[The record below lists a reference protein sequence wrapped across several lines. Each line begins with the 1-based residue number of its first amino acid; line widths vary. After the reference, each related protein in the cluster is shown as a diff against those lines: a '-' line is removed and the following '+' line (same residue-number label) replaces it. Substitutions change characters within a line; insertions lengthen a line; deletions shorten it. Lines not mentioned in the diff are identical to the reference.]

1 MNVFPRLPDNLTG
14 GLRRPNQ
21 VRRDQLEGAV
31 REALSRQVAVTRP
44 LTADPAGQAIRR
56 ANRIRRRR
64 AGVGIALGVVTTV
77 LIGAGMTHLSGGSD
91 QQGPPIVVIGD
102 PDLSAQPLATASV
115 APPPPSSKAP
125 ADVLFASALID
136 ADGKR
141 LALPGVGPAE
151 LAHRLPNGTGLL
163 VVGAPTAA
171 GRSLWVAQDDGL
183 VQVLLAGAGQIV
195 LAPDATQVAW
205 RDGGDLLVAGVV
217 GTQLI
222 GTVRIAV
229 PDSAQPVRFVGS
241 SLVVR
246 LDPTRPGH
254 VLWRPG
260 ADKLTEVPEQ
270 DTLNVYGSLPDGR
283 LVSQVPANSADETCL
298 TLVDPK
304 RATKAARTACGSR
317 LSPDGVG
324 GLSDDGRWLLVN
336 GKVGSTDRSLL
347 VDLERLGTTLD
358 AVPVGPAVSG
368 AVAWTS
374 DSDVAYVD
382 SSGWLVRV
390 NVKRVRAGEQAESM
404 PVAGLEPG
412 DRPIL
417 VSGS

>member
-1 MNVFPRLPDNLTG
+1 MNVFPRFPGNLTG

-64 AGVGIALGVVTTV
+64 AGVGVALGVVTTV

-102 PDLSAQPLATASV
+102 PDLSARPLATASV
-115 APPPPSSKAP
+115 APPSPSSKAA
-125 ADVLFASALID
+125 ADALFASALID
-136 ADGKR
+136 ADGRR

-151 LAHRLPNGTGLL
+151 LAHRLPNGAGLL

-205 RDGGDLLVAGVV
+205 RDGEDLLVAGVV

-229 PDSAQPVRFVGS
+229 PDNAQPVRFVGS
-241 SLVVR
+241 SLLVR
-246 LDPTRPGH
+246 LDPKRPSL

-270 DTLNVYGSLPDGR
+270 DTLNVYGALPDGR
-283 LVSQVPANSADETCL
+283 LVSQVSANSAEGTCL
-298 TLVDPK
+298 ALVDPK
-304 RATKAARTACGSR
+304 RATKAARTACGTQ

-324 GLSDDGRWLLVN
+324 GMSDDGRWLLVN
-336 GKVGSTDRSLL
+336 GRVGSTDRSLL
-347 VDLERLGTTLD
+347 IDLDRLGTTLD
-358 AVPVGPAVSG
+358 AVPVGPTVGG
-368 AVAWTS
+368 AIAWTS
-374 DSDVAYVD
+374 ESQVAYID
-382 SSGWLVRV
+382 SSGRLVRV
-390 NVKRVRAGEQAESM
+390 DVRRVRAGEQAEPT
-404 PVAGLEPG
+404 PVPGLVPG
-412 DRPIL
+412 DRPVL

>member
-1 MNVFPRLPDNLTG
+1 VSAFPRLPDNLTG

-31 REALSRQVAVTRP
+31 RESLSRQVAVTRP
-44 LTADPAGQAIRR
+44 LSADPAGQAIRR

-64 AGVGIALGVVTTV
+64 AGAGVALGVVTTV
-77 LIGAGMTHLSGGSD
+77 LIGAGMTHLSGSSD

-102 PDLSAQPLATASV
+102 PDLSGRPLPTVSV
-115 APPPPSSKAP
+115 APPSYSLKTST
-125 ADVLFASALID
+125 DVLVAGAVID
-136 ADGKR
+136 ADGRR

-151 LAHRLPNGTGLL
+151 LAHRLPNGAGLL

-241 SLVVR
+241 SLLVR
-246 LDPTRPGH
+246 LDPNRPGH
-254 VLWRPG
+254 ALWRPG
-260 ADKLTEVPEQ
+260 ADELAAVPEQ
-270 DTLNVYGSLPDGR
+270 DILNVYGSLPDGR
-283 LVSQVPANSADETCL
+283 LVSQVSANPSNGTCL
-298 TLVDPK
+298 ALVDPK
-304 RATKAARTACGSR
+304 RATKAARTACGTQV
-317 LSPDGVG
+317 SPDGVG
-324 GLSDDGRWLLVN
+324 GMSDDGRWLLVN

-347 VDLERLGTTLD
+347 VDLKRLDTKLD
-358 AVPVGPAVSG
+358 VVPVGPAVSG
-368 AVAWTS
+368 TIAWRG
-374 DSDVAYVD
+374 DSDVSYVD
-382 SSGWLVRV
+382 SSGRLVRV
-390 NVKRVRAGEQAESM
+390 DVKRVRAGEQAE
-404 PVAGLEPG
+404 PVPVPGIEPG
-412 DRPIL
+412 DRPVL

>member
-1 MNVFPRLPDNLTG
+1 MKVFPRLPDNLTG

-102 PDLSAQPLATASV
+102 PDLSAQPLATASA
-115 APPPPSSKAP
+115 APPPTSSKAH
-125 ADVLFASALID
+125 ADVLFAGALID

-195 LAPDATQVAW
+195 LAPDGTQVAW
-205 RDGGDLLVAGVV
+205 RDGEDLLVAGVV

-241 SLVVR
+241 SLLVR

-283 LVSQVPANSADETCL
+283 LVSQVSANSADETCL
-298 TLVDPK
+298 AIVDPK
-304 RATKAARTACGSR
+304 RATKAARTACGSH

-324 GLSDDGRWLLVN
+324 GMSDDGRWLLMN

-368 AVAWTS
+368 TVAWTS

-390 NVKRVRAGEQAESM
+390 NVKRVRGGEQAEPM

-412 DRPIL
+412 DRPVL

>member
-1 MNVFPRLPDNLTG
+1 M
-14 GLRRPNQ
+14 
-21 VRRDQLEGAV
+21 RRDQLEGAV
-31 REALSRQVAVTRP
+31 RDALSRQVAVTRP

-64 AGVGIALGVVTTV
+64 AGVGVALGVVTTV
-77 LIGAGMTHLSGGSD
+77 LIGAGMTHLSGDSD

-102 PDLSAQPLATASV
+102 PDLSARPLPTGSV
-115 APPPPSSKAP
+115 APPSPAAP
-125 ADVLFASALID
+125 TSLLLAGELID

-151 LAHRLPNGTGLL
+151 SAHRLPNDAGLL
-163 VVGAPTAA
+163 VIGAPTTA

-205 RDGGDLLVAGVV
+205 RDGEDLLVAGVV

-222 GTVRIAV
+222 GTVRVAV

-241 SLVVR
+241 SVLVR
-246 LDPTRPGH
+246 LDPNRPGH
-254 VLWRPG
+254 ALWRPG
-260 ADKLTEVPEQ
+260 ADELTAVPER

-283 LVSQVPANSADETCL
+283 LVSQVPANAADGTCL

-304 RATKAARTACGSR
+304 RSTEAVRAACGTQ

-324 GLSDDGRWLLVN
+324 EMSDDGRWLLVN
-336 GKVGSTDRSLL
+336 GKVGASERSLL

-368 AVAWTS
+368 AIAWTS
-374 DSDVAYVD
+374 GSDVSYVD
-382 SSGWLVRV
+382 SSGQLVRAD
-390 NVKRVRAGEQAESM
+390 VKRVRAGEQAEPI

-412 DRPIL
+412 DRPVL
-417 VSGS
+417 VRGS